1 MDRWSIDEDEFR
13 TRNVRCF
20 GAFLINE
27 IKEKKIPLP
36 IKIDPFSRSIFIS
49 LSLSP
54 PIFNL
59 KLVDVTLLRIFTEE
73 KKREISLPRQ
83 KRVSKKENILATIRA
98 NSTFTPLKKF

>member
-36 IKIDPFSRSIFIS
+36 IKIDPFSRLDFYLS
-49 LSLSP
+49 LSLSSY
-54 PIFNL
+54 L
-59 KLVDVTLLRIFTEE
+59 
-73 KKREISLPRQ
+73 
-83 KRVSKKENILATIRA
+83 
-98 NSTFTPLKKF
+98 

>member
-27 IKEKKIPLP
+27 KKEKKIPLS
-36 IKIDPFSRSIFIS
+36 IKIDPFSRLDFYLS

-59 KLVDVTLLRIFTEE
+59 KLVDVTLRIFTEE

>member
-36 IKIDPFSRSIFIS
+36 IKIDPFSRLDFYLS
-49 LSLSP
+49 LSL
-54 PIFNL
+54 FNL